1 MKIADEITIAIPVPN
16 VQKNMVYELTSGLNI
31 EIIHIIGHTAKQSQL
46 IWKAKIPA
54 SSKTVSASE
63 HSGARTYPINADN
76 PPKKHIAMRILQYLL
91 YQ

>member
-31 EIIHIIGHTAKQSQL
+31 EIIHIIGHIAKQSQL

-54 SSKTVSASE
+54 SSKEYLHLSILAQE
-63 HSGARTYPINADN
+63 HI
-76 PPKKHIAMRILQYLL
+76 Q
-91 YQ
+91 